1 MVLALALLVSLAAA
15 FWFAPS
21 AYEVVDKAKGPPVV
35 SYEDSGLVYEIRVL
49 EAFTVY
55 ADEESRLMLDKLTSA
70 VLVACATIA
79 FMSLLL
85 LRAAG
90 APSRLRRFF
99 VCAAFGLSYLALD
112 ELFAIHETLGH
123 NLQFLADLPGVDR
136 PDDLV
141 FLAYALPV
149 AAFAWVFRDILT
161 ARPGPLRLLAVGA
174 FFFAVAAAGDLAGAG
189 LDEAGEGAAGICLL
203 VAFVAITASTLREH
217 LGLSAAAQ
225 PGEPALPVAE
235 SPPLPATA
243 GRAVARA

>member
-1 MVLALALLVSLAAA
+1 LALALALLAALAAA

-35 SYEDSGLVYEIRVL
+35 PYQDSGLVYEIRVL
-49 EAFTVY
+49 DALTIY

-70 VLVACATIA
+70 ALVACATMA
-79 FMSLLL
+79 FMALLL

-99 VCAAFGLSYLALD
+99 ACAGFGLSYLALD

-141 FLAYALPV
+141 FLAYAVPV
-149 AAFAWVFRDILT
+149 AAFAWAFRDILR
-161 ARPGPLRLLAVGA
+161 ARPGPLWLLAAGT
-174 FFFAVAAAGDLAGAG
+174 FFFAVAAAGDLAGVG

-217 LGLSAAAQ
+217 LGLSVAAQ
-225 PGEPALPVAE
+225 PGEPALPGGAA
-235 SPPLPATA
+235 PLPATA